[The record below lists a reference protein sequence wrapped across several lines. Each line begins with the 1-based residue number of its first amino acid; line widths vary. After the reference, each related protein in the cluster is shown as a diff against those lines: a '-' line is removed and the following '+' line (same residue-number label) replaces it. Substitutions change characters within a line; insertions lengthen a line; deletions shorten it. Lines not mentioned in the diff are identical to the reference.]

1 MDISKKLALLEDMM
15 ELDEG
20 TLTPETALE
29 EIEEWDSLAKLSLI
43 VLVDEECG
51 KQLTGDQIK
60 AFMCVKDI
68 LDCMD

>member
-20 TLTPETALE
+20 ILTPEMALE

-60 AFMCVKDI
+60 TFVCVKDI